1 MTSPFE
7 RRRAERRAASRGAV
21 VELTPLIDIVFQL
34 LIFFLLTATFKDH
47 ATLDVELAR
56 AKSQSRSEDQQKVVL
71 TIAKDGRFELEHEIM
86 EAGALEAQL
95 CAKARSGD
103 TALHIRADK
112 SSQHASLV
120 TAMDIAKRC
129 GMKSMGILHQN

>member
-1 MTSPFE
+1 
-7 RRRAERRAASRGAV
+7 V

-71 TIAKDGRFELEHEIM
+71 TIAKDGRFELEREVM

-95 CAKARSGD
+95 CAKAQAGD

-112 SSQHASLV
+112 SSQHAALV

>member
-1 MTSPFE
+1 MTP
-7 RRRAERRAASRGAV
+7 R
-21 VELTPLIDIVFQL
+21 IDIVFQL
-34 LIFFLLTATFKDH
+34 LIFFLLTATYQDH
-47 ATLDVELAR
+47 ASLDIDLAQ
-56 AKSQSRSEDQQKVVL
+56 AKSQSRSEDAQKVIL
-71 TIAKDGRFELEHEIM
+71 TISIGCLFELDHEII
-86 EAGALEAQL
+86 GADQLEAVL
-95 CAKARSGD
+95 CAKAREGD